1 MDKQDFIKKIYEEN
15 YKFIASI
22 IKSQL
27 YSKNPHDISDCVQ
40 DVFKAALR
48 KEDIQEHEKIK
59 AWLCETAKNIVKQY
73 NKKFLNAKNLGREI
87 EDNDIITGDFSNQVI
102 ENDLFDGAIEKGVI
116 EEAIKSLSYFER
128 DFYNLRYKKKLSY
141 KEISLITGKTENALN
156 AKNTRIKQK
165 IKMFLKDFIKN
176 M

>member
-1 MDKQDFIKKIYEEN
+1 MDKQEFISKIYEEN

-27 YSKNPHDISDCVQ
+27 YSKSPHDISDCVH
-40 DVFKAALR
+40 DVFKAALK
-48 KEDIQEHEKIK
+48 KEDIEEHKKIK
-59 AWLCETAKNIVKQY
+59 AWLCETAKNIIKQY
-73 NKKFLNAKNLGREI
+73 NKRFLDAKNLGREI
-87 EDNDIITGDFSNQVI
+87 EDNDIITGDFSNRII
-102 ENDLFDGAIEKGVI
+102 ENELFDGAIEKGVI
-116 EEAIKSLSYFER
+116 EKALKSLSYFER

-141 KEISLITGKTENALN
+141 KEISLIMGKTESALN

-165 IKMFLKDFIKN
+165 IKIFLKNYIKN